1 MTLIVCL
8 DQRNG
13 MRFNNRP
20 QSTDR
25 CVTKR
30 IMHLAESG
38 GDVCFFETGD
48 ISANLK
54 QTNRLIVFR
63 WDKVYPAD
71 TRFPMEEILNT
82 FRLEY
87 TETFPG
93 YSHDVI
99 TQEVYVR

>member
-8 DQRNG
+8 DRRNG

-25 CVTKR
+25 RVTER
-30 IMHLAESG
+30 IDRLLAERS
-38 GDVCFFETGD
+38 DVCFFETGD
-48 ISANLK
+48 LSRCLERTEK
-54 QTNRLIVFR
+54 LIVFR

-71 TRFPMEEILNT
+71 RKFPMEETLKRFT
-82 FRLEY
+82 LKS
-87 TETFPG
+87 TECFPG
-93 YSHDVI
+93 FSHDLI

>member
-13 MRFNNRP
+13 MRFNDRP

-25 CVTKR
+25 CVTDR
-30 IMHLAESG
+30 IACLTAERS
-38 GDVCFFETGD
+38 DVCFFETGD
-48 ISANLK
+48 LSAYLSNAE
-54 QTNRLIVFR
+54 RLIVFR

-71 TRFPMEEILNT
+71 TKFPMEACKKIFTLQS
-82 FRLEY
+82 
-87 TETFPG
+87 TENFPG
-93 YSHDVI
+93 HSHVMI